1 MFKIMGEAKRIEELG
16 LSPRQ
21 KKIELNKSDRYLSWL
36 PITKSRIKKYPY
48 MGVAT
53 MVIGAIIFLASGGAN
68 SIN

>member
-1 MFKIMGEAKRIEELG
+1 MGEAKRREELG
-16 LSPRQ
+16 LPPRQ

-48 MGVAT
+48 MGIAT
-53 MVIGAIIFLASGGAN
+53 MTLGAIIFLVSGGAN

>member
-1 MFKIMGEAKRIEELG
+1 MGEAKRREELG

-48 MGVAT
+48 MGVVT
-53 MVIGAIIFLASGGAN
+53 MALGAIIFLVSGGAN

>member
-1 MFKIMGEAKRIEELG
+1 MIMGEAKRREELG
-16 LSPRQ
+16 LPPRQ
-21 KKIELNKSDRYLSWL
+21 KKVELNKSDRYLSWL

-53 MVIGAIIFLASGGAN
+53 MTLGVIIFLVSGGAN

>member
-1 MFKIMGEAKRIEELG
+1 MGEAKRREELG
-16 LSPRQ
+16 LLPRQ
-21 KKIELNKSDRYLSWL
+21 KKVELNKSDRYLSWL

-53 MVIGAIIFLASGGAN
+53 MVLGAIIFLVSGGAN

>member
-1 MFKIMGEAKRIEELG
+1 MGEAKRREELG
-16 LSPRQ
+16 LPPRQ

-53 MVIGAIIFLASGGAN
+53 MTLGAIIFLVSGGAN
-68 SIN
+68 NIN